1 MAEVKDGSF
10 PTIAM
15 TIGQFLRGFP
25 LSRPVSTNS
34 LLWVLKSFLW
44 FGMPINPLKLGVSL
58 HWYKIQTY
66 QVLGQIS
73 RWCRNEVTGPKIDLV
88 VLGYYGCF
96 KFSPVGWFQGWPSE
110 SPVTIPCCSRAQLY
124 VACSGAR
131 KMEHG
136 KLTWRVLPVH
146 MRCHWLSVEVMQPKW
161 VIIYPISKEVR
172 MKGNNHNQ

>member
-73 RWCRNEVTGPKIDLV
+73 R
-88 VLGYYGCF
+88 
-96 KFSPVGWFQGWPSE
+96 
-110 SPVTIPCCSRAQLY
+110 
-124 VACSGAR
+124 
-131 KMEHG
+131 
-136 KLTWRVLPVH
+136 
-146 MRCHWLSVEVMQPKW
+146 
-161 VIIYPISKEVR
+161 
-172 MKGNNHNQ
+172 